1 MSELTSPSFIEA
13 KYKLAYA
20 ITELEVER
28 HWQQVNYRN
37 VVAGVNYGTSIVNL
51 DNKTDWTRSSFQNT
65 LQLILDEFDYH
76 ERWVADRESIIDRS
90 TQTVEVTR
98 AQHHDSATAPFD
110 YDRVRAPIVHT
121 TSRTRSGRP
130 YQRS

>member
-13 KYKLAYA
+13 KYKLVYA
-20 ITELEVER
+20 IAELEVER
-28 HWQQVNYRN
+28 HWQQANYCN
-37 VVAGVNYGTSIVNL
+37 VVAGVNYGTSVANL
-51 DNKTDWTRSSFQNT
+51 ENKTDWTRSSFQNT
-65 LQLILDEFDYH
+65 LQLILDDFDHH

-98 AQHHDSATAPFD
+98 AQHHDSATDPFN
-110 YDRVRAPIVHT
+110 YDRVQEGILRS

-130 YQRS
+130 YQQS

>member
-1 MSELTSPSFIEA
+1 MSELTSPSFTEA
-13 KYKLAYA
+13 KYKLVYA
-20 ITELEVER
+20 IAELEVER

-37 VVAGVNYGTSIVNL
+37 VIAGVNYGTSILDL

-65 LQLILDEFDYH
+65 LQLILDDFDYH

-90 TQTVEVTR
+90 TQTGEVTR
-98 AQHHDSATAPFD
+98 AQHHDSATDPFN
-110 YDRVRAPIVHT
+110 YDRVQEGILRS

-130 YQRS
+130 YQQS